1 MKVIPESGENPGEF
15 LSIDDI
21 TVYNTDIEYLLD
33 ELHRIDLIIRFY
45 LKKYRLDHQGYMDDF
60 RGLYISEDEV
70 NAILQTPLC
79 EMRSDPYSDSELEH
93 IETITREIHKT
104 KNNSIKKGKE
114 LRLHTLSDLFNLQ
127 PFEVDVLLICLAPEL
142 DLRYEKLY
150 SYLQN
155 DVTKKWPQVDL
166 AINFLIPSIEER
178 IKGREYFTPEA
189 PLIKNRLIHLTG
201 NVPEDR
207 SSLLSKFIKVDE
219 RIINYLMG
227 ADEVDPRIRNFSTV
241 LEPKSSISNLI
252 LAEDKKNALA
262 ELIRWHSR
270 MKDPVIFHFHGAH
283 GTGKKKT
290 AEIICKELGTL
301 LLVVD
306 SKGLT
311 GEESIE
317 TLILIL
323 REALLQKSSLYLE
336 GFDVLSKDEESGIP
350 FNILINELDRF
361 AGWIFLS
368 GEHSWEP
375 KRILENHRLINY
387 AFHSP
392 DFPLRKQLWKS
403 FLNHNYD
410 LSDDVDIG
418 TLASKFKLSGG
429 QIQDAIFTA
438 CNIAMAKNPGESTLS
453 MSDLYQGCKAQSNK
467 KLTSLAKKIEPHHTW
482 EDIILPKD
490 IKEQLKEVCG
500 YIKYKGTVYS
510 DWGFDKKL
518 SIGKGLNALFTG
530 PSGTGKTMAADVIV
544 GEVGLD
550 LYKIDLSSVVSK
562 YIGETEKNLQ
572 KIFKEAETSN
582 AVLFFDEADALFGKR
597 SEIRDSH
604 DRYANI
610 EINYLLSKMEE
621 HEGIVILASNFKKN
635 IDGAFLRR
643 MDFAIEFPLPD
654 ENSRRKIWRNIFP
667 HDTPLGDNVDFGFLS
682 KFKITGGNIKNVAL
696 SAAFLAAGDSGVVEI
711 EHIVRATKR
720 EFQKIG
726 KLCIK
731 EDFGKYYGLVEGM
744 KDE

>member
-1 MKVIPESGENPGEF
+1 MKVIPESEENHGEF

-33 ELHRIDLIIRFY
+33 ELHRIDLMIRFF

-79 EMRSDPYSDSELEH
+79 EMRSDSYSDLELEH
-93 IETITREIHKT
+93 IETITREIHKK

-114 LRLHTLSDLFNLQ
+114 LRLHMLSDLFSLQ

-166 AINFLIPSIEER
+166 VINLLIPSMEER
-178 IKGREYFTPEA
+178 LMGREYFSLDA
-189 PLIKNRLIHLTG
+189 PLIKHHLIHLSDNG
-201 NVPEDR
+201 QEDR
-207 SSLLSKFIKVDE
+207 APLLSKFIKVDE

-227 ADEVDPRIRNFSTV
+227 ADEVDSRIRNFSTV
-241 LEPKSSISNLI
+241 LEPKSSINNLI
-252 LAEDKKNALA
+252 LSEEKKNALA
-262 ELIRWHSR
+262 ELVRWHSR
-270 MKDPVIFHFHGAH
+270 MRDPVIFHFHGTH
-283 GTGKKKT
+283 GTGKKTT
-290 AEIICKELGTL
+290 AEIICKELGTF

-306 SKGLT
+306 SKSLT
-311 GEESIE
+311 GEEPIE

-336 GFDVLSKDEESGIP
+336 GFDVLLKDEESQIP

-368 GEHSWEP
+368 GKHSWEP
-375 KRILENHRLINY
+375 KRILNNHRLINY

-410 LSDDVDIG
+410 LSRDVDID

-429 QIQDAIFTA
+429 QIRDAIFTA

-453 MSDLYQGCKAQSNK
+453 MPDLYQGCKAQSNK
-467 KLTSLAKKIEPHHTW
+467 KLTTLAKKIEPHHTW
-482 EDIILPKD
+482 EDLVLPAD
-490 IKEQLKEVCG
+490 NAEQLKEVSG
-500 YIKYKGTVYS
+500 YIRHKGTVYT

-518 SIGKGLNALFTG
+518 SLGKGLNILFSG
-530 PSGTGKTMAADVIV
+530 PSGTGKTMAAGIIA

-550 LYKIDLSSVVSK
+550 LYKIDLSGIVSK
-562 YIGETEKNLQ
+562 YIGETEKNLK

-582 AVLFFDEADALFGKR
+582 AILFFDEADALFGKR
-597 SEIRDSH
+597 SEVKDSH

-610 EINYLLSKMEE
+610 EINYLLQKMEE
-621 HEGIVILASNFKKN
+621 HEGIVILATNFKKN
-635 IDGAFLRR
+635 MDEAFLRR
-643 MDFAIEFPLPD
+643 LHFTIEFPLPD
-654 ENSRRKIWRNIFP
+654 EMYREKIWRNIFP
-667 HDTPLGDNVDFGFLS
+667 EETPVEKSLDFKFLAS
-682 KFKITGGNIKNVAL
+682 FKITGGNIKNIAL
-696 SAAFLAAGDSGVVEI
+696 SAAFLAVGDSHTI
-711 EHIVRATKR
+711 TMEHIIRAVKR
-720 EFQKIG
+720 EFQKMG
-726 KLCIK
+726 KICTQG
-731 EDFGKYYGLVEGM
+731 EFGKYYQLV
-744 KDE
+744 K

>member
-1 MKVIPESGENPGEF
+1 MKVIPESGENLDEF

-33 ELHRIDLIIRFY
+33 ELHRIDLIIRFS

-93 IETITREIHKT
+93 IETITREIHQK
-104 KNNSIKKGKE
+104 KINSIKKGKE
-114 LRLHTLSDLFNLQ
+114 LRLHMLSDLFNLQ

-166 AINFLIPSIEER
+166 AINLLIHSIEER
-178 IKGREYFTPEA
+178 IKGREYFSPEA

-201 NVPEDR
+201 NVPDDH

-227 ADEVDPRIRNFSTV
+227 VDEVDPRIRNFSTV
-241 LEPKSSISNLI
+241 LEPKSSINNLI
-252 LAEDKKNALA
+252 LAEEKKNALA

-270 MKDPVIFHFHGAH
+270 MRDPVIFHFHGTH
-283 GTGKKKT
+283 GTGKKTT
-290 AEIICKELGTL
+290 AEIICKELDTFI
-301 LLVVD
+301 LVVD
-306 SKGLT
+306 SKSLT
-311 GEESIE
+311 GEEPTE
-317 TLILIL
+317 TLNLIL

-336 GFDVLSKDEESGIP
+336 GFDVLLKDEESGIP
-350 FNILINELDRF
+350 FNILVNELDRF

-375 KRILENHRLINY
+375 KRILNNHRLVNY
-387 AFHSP
+387 AFFIP
-392 DFPLRKQLWKS
+392 DFPLRKQLWES

-410 LSDDVDIG
+410 LSRDVDIDA
-418 TLASKFKLSGG
+418 LASKFKLSGG
-429 QIQDAIFTA
+429 QIRDAIFTA
-438 CNIAMAKNPGESTLS
+438 CNIAMANNPGGSTLS
-453 MSDLYQGCKAQSNK
+453 MPDLYQGCKAQSNK
-467 KLTSLAKKIEPHHTW
+467 KLTTLAKKIEPHHTW
-482 EDIILPKD
+482 EDLVLPVD
-490 IKEQLKEVCG
+490 NAEQLKEVSG
-500 YIKYKGTVYS
+500 YIKHKGTVYT

-518 SIGKGLNALFTG
+518 SLGKGLNILFTG
-530 PSGTGKTMAADVIV
+530 PSGTGKTMAAGIIA

-550 LYKIDLSSVVSK
+550 LYKIDLSGIVSK
-562 YIGETEKNLQ
+562 YIGETEKNLK

-582 AVLFFDEADALFGKR
+582 AILFFDEADALFGKR
-597 SEIRDSH
+597 SEVKDSH

-610 EINYLLSKMEE
+610 EINYLLQKMEE
-621 HEGIVILASNFKKN
+621 HEGIVILATNFKKN
-635 IDGAFLRR
+635 MDEAFLRR
-643 MDFAIEFPLPD
+643 LHFTIEFPLPD
-654 ENSRRKIWRNIFP
+654 EMYREKIWRNIFP
-667 HDTPLGDNVDFGFLS
+667 EETPVEKSLDFKFLAS
-682 KFKITGGNIKNVAL
+682 FKITGGNIKNIAL
-696 SAAFLAAGDSGVVEI
+696 SAAFLAVGDSHI
-711 EHIVRATKR
+711 ITMEHIIRAVKR
-720 EFQKIG
+720 EFQKMG
-726 KLCIK
+726 KICTQG
-731 EDFGKYYGLVEGM
+731 EFGKYYQLV
-744 KDE
+744 K

>member
-1 MKVIPESGENPGEF
+1 MKVIPESEENPGE
-15 LSIDDI
+15 L

-33 ELHRIDLIIRFY
+33 ELHRIDLMIRFY

-79 EMRSDPYSDSELEH
+79 EMRYDPYSDSELEH
-93 IETITREIHKT
+93 IETITREINQK
-104 KNNSIKKGKE
+104 KINSIKEGKE
-114 LRLHTLSDLFNLQ
+114 LRLHMLSDLFNLQ

-166 AINFLIPSIEER
+166 VINLLIPSIEER
-178 IKGREYFTPEA
+178 IKGREYFSPEA

-201 NVPEDR
+201 NVPDDR

-227 ADEVDPRIRNFSTV
+227 VDEVDPRIRNFFTV
-241 LEPKSSISNLI
+241 LEPKSSINNLI
-252 LAEDKKNALA
+252 LAEEKKNALA

-270 MKDPVIFHFHGAH
+270 MRDAVIFHFHGTH
-283 GTGKKKT
+283 GTGKKTT
-290 AEIICKELGTL
+290 AEIICKELDTF

-306 SKGLT
+306 SKSLT
-311 GEESIE
+311 GEEPTE

-336 GFDVLSKDEESGIP
+336 GFDVLLKDEESGIP

-375 KRILENHRLINY
+375 KRILNNHRLVNY
-387 AFHSP
+387 AFFVP

-410 LSDDVDIG
+410 LSKDVDIDA
-418 TLASKFKLSGG
+418 LASKFKLSGG
-429 QIQDAIFTA
+429 QIRDAIFTA
-438 CNIAMAKNPGESTLS
+438 CNIAMANNPGGSTLS
-453 MSDLYQGCKAQSNK
+453 MPDLYQGCKAQSNK
-467 KLTSLAKKIEPHHTW
+467 KLTTLAKKIEPHHTW
-482 EDIILPKD
+482 EDLVLPAD
-490 IKEQLKEVCG
+490 NAEQLKEVSG
-500 YIKYKGTVYS
+500 YIKHKGTVYT

-518 SIGKGLNALFTG
+518 SLGKGLNILFTG
-530 PSGTGKTMAADVIV
+530 PSGTGKTMAAGIIA

-550 LYKIDLSSVVSK
+550 LYKIDLSGIVSK
-562 YIGETEKNLQ
+562 YIGETEKNLK

-582 AVLFFDEADALFGKR
+582 AILFFDEADALFGKR
-597 SEIRDSH
+597 SEVKDSH

-610 EINYLLSKMEE
+610 EINYLLQKMEE
-621 HEGIVILASNFKKN
+621 HEGIVILATNFKKN
-635 IDGAFLRR
+635 MDEAFLRR
-643 MDFAIEFPLPD
+643 LHFTIEFPLPD
-654 ENSRRKIWRNIFP
+654 EMYREIIWRNIFP
-667 HDTPLGDNVDFGFLS
+667 EETPVEKSLDFKFLAS
-682 KFKITGGNIKNVAL
+682 FKITGGNIKNIAL
-696 SAAFLAAGDSGVVEI
+696 SAAFLAVGDSHI
-711 EHIVRATKR
+711 ITMEHIIRAVKR
-720 EFQKIG
+720 EFQKMG
-726 KLCIK
+726 KICTQG
-731 EDFGKYYGLVEGM
+731 EFGKYYQLV
-744 KDE
+744 K

>member
-1 MKVIPESGENPGEF
+1 MKVIPESEENPDEF
-15 LSIDDI
+15 LLIDDI

-33 ELHRIDLIIRFY
+33 ELHRIDLMISFY
-45 LKKYRLDHQGYMDDF
+45 IKKYRLDHQEYMDDF

-93 IETITREIHKT
+93 IETITREIHKK

-114 LRLHTLSDLFNLQ
+114 LRLHMLSDLFNLQ

-166 AINFLIPSIEER
+166 AINLLIHSIEER
-178 IKGREYFTPEA
+178 IKGREYFSPEA

-201 NVPEDR
+201 NVPDDH

-227 ADEVDPRIRNFSTV
+227 VDEVDPRIRNFSTV
-241 LEPKSSISNLI
+241 LEPKSSINNLI
-252 LAEDKKNALA
+252 LAEEKKNALA

-270 MKDPVIFHFHGAH
+270 MRDPVIFHFHGTH
-283 GTGKKKT
+283 GTGKKTT
-290 AEIICKELGTL
+290 AEIICKELGTFI
-301 LLVVD
+301 LVVD
-306 SKGLT
+306 SKSLT
-311 GEESIE
+311 GEEPTE

-336 GFDVLSKDEESGIP
+336 GFDVLLKDEESGIP
-350 FNILINELDRF
+350 FNILVNELDRF

-375 KRILENHRLINY
+375 KRILNNHRLVNY
-387 AFHSP
+387 AFFIP
-392 DFPLRKQLWKS
+392 DFPLRKQLWES

-410 LSDDVDIG
+410 LSRDVDIDA
-418 TLASKFKLSGG
+418 LASKFKLSGG
-429 QIQDAIFTA
+429 QIRDAIFTA
-438 CNIAMAKNPGESTLS
+438 CNIAMANNPGGSTLS
-453 MSDLYQGCKAQSNK
+453 MPDLYQGCKAQSNK
-467 KLTSLAKKIEPHHTW
+467 KLTTLAKKIEPHHTW
-482 EDIILPKD
+482 EDLVLPVD
-490 IKEQLKEVCG
+490 NAEQLKEVSG
-500 YIKYKGTVYS
+500 YIKHKGTVYT

-518 SIGKGLNALFTG
+518 SLGKGLNILFTG
-530 PSGTGKTMAADVIV
+530 PSGTGKTMAAGIIA

-550 LYKIDLSSVVSK
+550 LYKIDLSGIVSK
-562 YIGETEKNLQ
+562 YIGETEKNLK

-582 AVLFFDEADALFGKR
+582 AILFFDEADALFGKR
-597 SEIRDSH
+597 SEVKDSH

-610 EINYLLSKMEE
+610 EINYLLQKMEE
-621 HEGIVILASNFKKN
+621 HEGIVILATNFKKN
-635 IDGAFLRR
+635 MDEAFLRR
-643 MDFAIEFPLPD
+643 LHFTIEFPLPD
-654 ENSRRKIWRNIFP
+654 EMYREKIWRNIFP
-667 HDTPLGDNVDFGFLS
+667 EETPVEKSLDFKFLAS
-682 KFKITGGNIKNVAL
+682 FKITGGNIKNIAL
-696 SAAFLAAGDSGVVEI
+696 SAAFLAVGDSHI
-711 EHIVRATKR
+711 ITMEHIIRAVKR
-720 EFQKIG
+720 EFQKMG
-726 KLCIK
+726 KICTQG
-731 EDFGKYYGLVEGM
+731 EFGKYYQLV
-744 KDE
+744 K